1 MSGDRAFIPHVVCR
15 DCDLE
20 DRSEAKALWEEHG
33 DGTDHQVKYAGLRVD
48 DVLDEAVDGAPTTG
62 EARQ

>member
-1 MSGDRAFIPHVVCR
+1 MKFYHVVCR

-20 DRSEAKALWEEHG
+20 RVSEDRDEAMALWEEHG
-33 DGTDHQVKYAGLRVD
+33 DGTGHRVRYAEFRAD
-48 DVLDEAVDGAPTTG
+48 DGPEGVPDGQLPTG